1 MDRSHLKRF
10 AFAEV
15 RVRASAV
22 NPARIEALTEDTP
35 AHLSAAEIYDR
46 IHPRL
51 STVHPYPVYRALN
64 PWVRAADFS
73 IPDWG
78 SGEVVF
84 KRLEHTRRQH
94 RGYQSCGIIT
104 TRGHDE
110 KNLFLQP
117 SQMGMIST
125 PGPSTRSYLE
135 RTADDVKGYLQ

>member
-1 MDRSHLKRF
+1 M
-10 AFAEV
+10 
-15 RVRASAV
+15 RASAV

-35 AHLSAAEIYDR
+35 AHLLAAEIYDR

-64 PWVRAADFS
+64 PWVWAAEIS

-94 RGYQSCGIIT
+94 RVRQSCGVIT
-104 TRGHDE
+104 TMGHDE
-110 KNLFLQP
+110 KDLFLQP

-135 RTADDVKGYLQ
+135 RTADDVKGDLQ